1 MYEHEEREHV
11 DSLQTL
17 AESKHTGQL
26 LSVHLIDICTIFF
39 PDCTECC
46 QVNLSNNC
54 AQILVKERKGQIE
67 IQISSY
73 LTLIGMRQGGFTAL

>member
-17 AESKHTGQL
+17 AESKHAGQL

-39 PDCTECC
+39 PDCIE
-46 QVNLSNNC
+46 VNLSNNFVH
-54 AQILVKERKGQIE
+54 ILVKERKE
-67 IQISSY
+67 KD
-73 LTLIGMRQGGFTAL
+73 R